1 MKKTLLLISII
12 SFGLLS
18 SNTALAATA
27 KIGPC
32 AEDVCVDYFK
42 KYKKY
47 ARLGYT
53 DAMFTLGEMYY
64 FGHGTDKNVK
74 KALKQYKNAAK
85 YGSVKGQY
93 KAGILFLNE
102 EDVKDIDDGIK
113 YLKKAARNNYVNAS
127 LVLGMIYFSKDYFEQ
142 DHAEADKWLAKAYEK
157 GHKKAPE
164 FVERMKATEG
174 YDAANFPELMTA
186 IADNPIAIVK
196 APEKTSATQVA
207 KQPSNKSKMEVITVY
222 GTLPELFDAQLLSLR
237 GAYPEK
243 YAKATG
249 SNIVGNTCQ
258 KSIACGMTFDGDYE
272 RLANHFMGHHAVVA
286 HKREGIGW

>member
-1 MKKTLLLISII
+1 MRKILMLVSLISF
-12 SFGLLS
+12 SLLN
-18 SNTALAATA
+18 SNTSFAGTA

-32 AEDVCVDYFK
+32 AEAVCVDYFK

-102 EDVKDIDDGIK
+102 KEVKDIDDAVK

-127 LVLGMIYFSKDYFEQ
+127 LVLGMIYFSKEHLEQ
-142 DHAEADKWLAKAYEK
+142 DFAEADKWLAKAYEK
-157 GHKKAPE
+157 GHKNVPE
-164 FVERMKATEG
+164 FIEHMKATKG
-174 YDAANFPELMTA
+174 YNTADFPDLMKA
-186 IADNPIAIVK
+186 IAENPIAVVK
-196 APEKTSATQVA
+196 KPTSPPASQVA
-207 KQPSNKSKMEVITVY
+207 QQSSSKSDIEVITVY
-222 GTLPELFDAQLLSLR
+222 GTLPDLFDAQLLSLK

-249 SNIVGNTCQ
+249 SNIVGNSCQ
-258 KSIACGMTFDGDYE
+258 KSIACGMTFDGDFE
-272 RLANHFMGHHAVVA
+272 RLVGNVMGNHSVNA
-286 HKREGIGW
+286 HRQEW